1 MDGLE
6 EKYPPVPSRVFLSFL
21 LHVDAGRQCAQLAD
35 CAERPEDRGRDAGTT
50 LRIIHTSYIPTRSS
64 SYLPIT
70 GHH

>member
-1 MDGLE
+1 MGGLE

-21 LHVDAGRQCAQLAD
+21 LPVDAGKQCAQLAD
-35 CAERPEDRGRDAGTT
+35 WAERPEDCGMDPGTT
-50 LRIIHTSYIPTRSS
+50 LRIIHTSFIPTGPS